1 MLKTKG
7 NRGLLVTAMVAAL
20 ALGGCGDSGST
31 ADSSPSATPEPAA
44 TAAPAPAAAKSKVR
58 TDFDQAAAATL
69 YADNCAACHQPKGEG
84 IDGVYPGFHDNVLV
98 KGPTGDLLRVILEG
112 RGGMPS
118 FLEDMTP
125 AEIALVANHM
135 RNEWTDQTDLITADQ
150 VGEIA
155 GGLNKASG
163 DARKDD

>member
-1 MLKTKG
+1 MAT
-7 NRGLLVTAMVAAL
+7 MVAAL
-20 ALGGCGDSGST
+20 ALGGCGDSANK
-31 ADSSPSATPEPAA
+31 ADSAPDAAPESPA
-44 TAAPAPAAAKSKVR
+44 TAAPAPTAAKSKVR

-69 YADNCAACHQPKGEG
+69 YADNCAACHQPRGEG
-84 IDGVYPGFHDNVLV
+84 IEGVYPGFHDNVLV

-135 RNEWTDQTDLITADQ
+135 RNEWSDQTDLVTADQ
-150 VGEIA
+150 VSEIA